1 MKITVE
7 SLDRVPVE
15 KQRVEIVERKGVG
28 HPDSVADGLAE
39 TVSRALCKEYLQHFG
54 YILHHNTDECQ
65 IVGGQSQ
72 PSFGGGVIIEPAY
85 ILLVG
90 RATALFGNKRLPI
103 RAIAVRAA
111 HEYLEKNFRNLS
123 ADTDVII
130 DCKIW
135 EGSQDLKSV
144 YDPRRRLANDTS
156 VGVGYA
162 PLSETEKLT
171 LQMERYIN
179 INLRSNYPE
188 IGEDVKVMS
197 SRVEN
202 KINITVAIAMVD
214 KHIPDADHYISV
226 KEEIAGELLD
236 FAKKFTEK
244 DVSLAINTADDYEK
258 GVFYLTVT
266 GLSMENGDDG
276 SVGRGN
282 RINGLITPNRPA
294 SMEAAAGKNPVTHV
308 GKLYNITATRIAQD
322 IVKNYDVEEVYV
334 KMLSQIGKP
343 VTDPLVV
350 GISVVG
356 GNIDSGVEEIVKQRL
371 EKIAEIKD
379 EILAGKITVF

>member
-1 MKITVE
+1 MKIAVE
-7 SLDRVPVE
+7 NLNSIPVE
-15 KQRVEIVERKGVG
+15 KQKIEIVERKGVG
-28 HPDSVADGLAE
+28 HPDSIADGLAE
-39 TVSRALCKEYLQHFG
+39 SVSRALCREYLQNFG

-72 PSFGGGVIIEPAY
+72 PQFGGGVIIEPAY

-90 RATALFGNKRLPI
+90 RATAMFGEKRMPI

-111 HEYLEKNFRNLS
+111 HEYLEKNFRNLN

-144 YDPRRRLANDTS
+144 YDPRRKLANDTS
-156 VGVGYA
+156 VGAGYA
-162 PLSETEKLT
+162 PLSETERLT

-179 INLRSNYPE
+179 INLRSSHPE
-188 IGEDVKVMS
+188 LGEDVKVMS
-197 SRVEN
+197 CRIEN
-202 KINITVAIAMVD
+202 KIDITVAIAMVG

-226 KEEIAGELLD
+226 KEEIAEDLLD
-236 FAKKFTEK
+236 FAKRFTDK

-258 GVFYLTVT
+258 GVYYLTVT

-282 RINGLITPNRPA
+282 RINGLITPNRPV

-308 GKLYNITATRIAQD
+308 GKLYNITATRIAND
-322 IVKNYDVEEVYV
+322 VVKTYEVEEAYV
-334 KMLSQIGKP
+334 KMLSQIGRP
-343 VTDPLVV
+343 ISDPLVV
-350 GISVVG
+350 GISIVG
-356 GNIDSGVEEIVKQRL
+356 GKVDSGVEEIVKEHL
-371 EKIAEIKD
+371 ENIGKIKE
-379 EILAGKITVF
+379 EILAGKINVF

>member
-1 MKITVE
+1 MKIAVE
-7 SLDRVPVE
+7 TLDRIPVE
-15 KQRVEIVERKGVG
+15 KQKVEIVERKGMG

-39 TVSRALCKEYLQHFG
+39 SVSRALCREYLQNFG

-72 PSFGGGVIIEPAY
+72 PSFGGGVIIEPVY

-111 HEYLEKNFRNLS
+111 HEYLEKNFRNLN
-123 ADTDVII
+123 ADTDAII

-144 YDPRRRLANDTS
+144 YDPRRKLANDTS

-179 INLRSNYPE
+179 INLRSSYPE
-188 IGEDVKVMS
+188 VGEDVKVMS
-197 SRVEN
+197 SRIED

-226 KEEIAGELLD
+226 KEEIAEELLD
-236 FAKKFTEK
+236 FATKFTEK

-258 GVFYLTVT
+258 GVYYLTVT

-282 RINGLITPNRPA
+282 RINGLITPNRPV

-308 GKLYNITATRIAQD
+308 GKLYNITATRIAED
-322 IVKNYDVEEVYV
+322 IAKNYEIDEAYV
-334 KMLSQIGKP
+334 KMLSQIGRP
-343 VTDPLVV
+343 VTDPIVV

-356 GNIDSGVEEIVKQRL
+356 GKIDSGVEEIVKERL
-371 EKIAEIKD
+371 EKISEIKD
-379 EILAGKITVF
+379 EVLAGKLKVF